1 MIRLFVILLITFFS
15 LHASSINWEK
25 DYENAIEKA
34 KKQHKAIFVMVS
46 SPTCPECNYMKKHV
60 FTKDE
65 IKNFVNK
72 NFISYQFDIS
82 DKNIPQQM
90 QFWGIPRFYFSMD
103 GENVY
108 KKTMGG
114 LKADKFMTLIKEN
127 KK

>member
-1 MIRLFVILLITFFS
+1 MFRFLTILLITFLS
-15 LHASSINWEK
+15 LNAASINWEK

-34 KKQHKAIFVMVS
+34 KKEDKAIFVMVS

-60 FTKDE
+60 FTKNE

-82 DKNIPQQM
+82 DENIPQQM

-108 KKTMGG
+108 NKTMGG
-114 LKADKFMTLIKEN
+114 LKADKFMEFIKES

>member
-1 MIRLFVILLITFFS
+1 MFRFLAILLITFLS
-15 LHASSINWEK
+15 LNAASINWEK
-25 DYENAIEKA
+25 DYEKAIKKA
-34 KKQHKAIFVMVS
+34 KEQNKPIFVMIS

-60 FTKDE
+60 FTKEE

-82 DKNIPQQM
+82 DKNIPKQM

-108 KKTMGG
+108 NKTMGG
-114 LKADKFMTLIKEN
+114 LKADKFITLMKES

>member
-1 MIRLFVILLITFFS
+1 MIRFLGVLLITFLS
-15 LHASSINWEK
+15 LNAASINWEK
-25 DYENAIEKA
+25 DYENTIEKA
-34 KKQHKAIFVMVS
+34 KKENKPIFVMVS

-65 IKNFVNK
+65 IKNFINK

-82 DKNIPQQM
+82 DENIPEQM

-103 GENVY
+103 GKNVY
-108 KKTMGG
+108 NKAMGG
-114 LKADKFMTLIKEN
+114 LKADKFMSLIKES